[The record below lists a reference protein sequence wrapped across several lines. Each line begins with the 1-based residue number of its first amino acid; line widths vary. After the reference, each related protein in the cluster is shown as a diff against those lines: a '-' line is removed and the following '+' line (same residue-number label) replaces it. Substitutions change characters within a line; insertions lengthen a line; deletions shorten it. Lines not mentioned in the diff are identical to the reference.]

1 MVSADATQLHQV
13 FMNLCINARDAMP
26 EGGTLTLEAK
36 NIVLDANYTRMHLDA
51 QEGHYIAITIADTGT
66 GIAPEVVDRM
76 FEPFFT
82 TKELGKGTGLGLSTV
97 LTIVKQHG
105 GFVTVYSELNK
116 GTNFTVYLPA
126 LADSI
131 APQSAEN
138 LDDLD
143 GNRELILVVDDEAA
157 IREIMKVSLET
168 HNYRVITACDGIDA
182 FSVYAEHKQAVR
194 LIILDLM
201 MPSLDT
207 STIILTLKKMNPQ
220 VQIIAMSGL
229 APNQAIAASDPTTIQ
244 AFLAKPFTTHELLQ
258 RLHQVIHRQRSD

>member
-51 QEGHYIAITIADTGT
+51 QEGPYLAITIADTGT
-66 GIAPEVVDRM
+66 GIAPEVFDRM

-105 GFVTVYSELNK
+105 GFVTVYSEPNN
-116 GTNFTVYLPA
+116 GTHFGIYLPA
-126 LADSI
+126 LEGSDM
-131 APQSAEN
+131 PQSPGKLEE
-138 LDDLD
+138 LD
-143 GNRELILVVDDEAA
+143 GNGELILVVDDEAA
-157 IREIMKVSLET
+157 IREIMKISLET
-168 HNYRVITACDGIDA
+168 HNYQVISASDGIDA
-182 FSVYAEHKQAVR
+182 FALYAEHKQAVSVV
-194 LIILDLM
+194 ILDLM
-201 MPSLDT
+201 MPLLDT

-220 VQIIAMSGL
+220 IQIIAMSGL
-229 APNQAIAASDPTTIQ
+229 APNQAISASYPTTIQ

-258 RLHQVIHRQRSD
+258 SLYQVIHH